1 MAGFA
6 MVSGHAVSYGTGNL
20 CRIDCLGNHLSRDI
34 LENEGRSLAKDRI
47 LSLESYYKIS
57 AKLSQEGKYESNESN
72 GFEQRRR

>member
-6 MVSGHAVSYGTGNL
+6 MVSEYAVSNGTGNL

-47 LSLESYYKIS
+47 LSLESY
-57 AKLSQEGKYESNESN
+57 
-72 GFEQRRR
+72 